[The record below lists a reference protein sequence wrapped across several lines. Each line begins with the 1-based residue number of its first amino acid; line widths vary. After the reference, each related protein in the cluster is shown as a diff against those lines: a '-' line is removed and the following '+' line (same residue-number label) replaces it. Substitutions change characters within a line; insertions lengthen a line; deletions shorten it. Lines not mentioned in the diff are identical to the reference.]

1 MTVKEPTLS
10 QMFLNRL
17 DAGGD
22 KVKFRYKREGVWT
35 DMTYRQAAKIVR
47 ALSAGL
53 YALGLE
59 RGDKVCILSN
69 TRVEW
74 TLVDIANIIGGFVTV
89 PIYQS
94 NLPDQVAYII
104 SNCGAKAV
112 FVEDEMQL
120 MKVEVVKDQLP
131 ELEHVISMTPVSQD
145 KLDAVGGISFNELQ
159 RRGETLLSEKPDFI
173 DNIAKNEIK
182 PEDILTVIYTSGTTG
197 PPKGVVTNHANYQ
210 FIVTSA
216 IQTQDIREGDVI
228 LHFLPFAHSLGRL
241 EQFLAIDM
249 NLLEAYA
256 ENINTVPDNMVEI
269 KPHLMFSVPRL
280 YEKFYD
286 RVMNMME
293 TASPMKKKIFN
304 FALETG
310 TEVSRLKQKKKPIPF
325 FLGLKYALAKKLV
338 FDKVKERVGGRLR
351 FFISGGAPLAKE
363 IAEFFHAMDILI
375 LEGYGLTETSTVATV
390 NRHDHYKFGTVGP
403 ALPGVKIK
411 IAEDGEILIG
421 GKNIFQGY
429 FNDPEATREVKTEDG
444 WLKTG
449 DIGTLDEEGFLT
461 ITDRKKDIIVTAG
474 GKNIPPANIENMLK
488 SERFISQA
496 FVYGDRKKYLTA
508 IITLNRE
515 ELEEWASEKG
525 LNYGSFEELA
535 SSEEVRALISEKVE
549 SVNSRLASFETIKK
563 FLIIPQDF
571 TMETGELTPTL
582 KVKRKVVLAKYGH
595 LLEKLYEE

>member
-390 NRHDHYKFGTVGP
+390 NRHNHYKFGTVGP